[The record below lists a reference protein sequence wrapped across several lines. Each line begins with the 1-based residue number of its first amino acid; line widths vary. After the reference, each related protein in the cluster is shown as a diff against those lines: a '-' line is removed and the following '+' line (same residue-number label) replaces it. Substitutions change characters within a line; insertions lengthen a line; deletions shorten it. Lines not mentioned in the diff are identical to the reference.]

1 MTAGRPRNDGTTTTT
16 TTTERTDD
24 AAFAA
29 DDDDDDVK
37 KCSAEEEEEEQ
48 GGRTTAEEEETH
60 GAGSSRKRTRGEG
73 STRGK
78 PPRTNGGGGTSYVP
92 DPAFEVE
99 VDAGGSTPRS
109 GTPFSEGAGGA
120 GSEDGRSSRE
130 GENEYKKDYYAI
142 LGVDFDAG
150 DSAVRSAYLKLA
162 LRNHPDKHGDTEE
175 AKRKFQE
182 ISEAYHVLSDPGR
195 RAEYDEAVE
204 YSIDE
209 FDLEEYL
216 KRFHA
221 FVLTSQGLSLGA
233 TTLDAGD
240 AEVQDEIKR
249 FLGFA

>member
-1 MTAGRPRNDGTTTTT
+1 MTAERQRNDGTTTT
-16 TTTERTDD
+16 DD
-24 AAFAA
+24 AVAAAAFVAA
-29 DDDDDDVK
+29 DEDDDVK
-37 KCSAEEEEEEQ
+37 KRSAKKEEEE
-48 GGRTTAEEEETH
+48 GGRTAEEETR

-78 PPRTNGGGGTSYVP
+78 PPRTNGGGGGASASYVP

-130 GENEYKKDYYAI
+130 GETGYKKDYYAV

>member
-1 MTAGRPRNDGTTTTT
+1 MRATGRGNEPTTTTT
-16 TTTERTDD
+16 GFTTTGFTTTERRR
-24 AAFAA
+24 A
-29 DDDDDDVK
+29 DDDDDASNDAPDDAK
-37 KCSAEEEEEEQ
+37 KCSEGA
-48 GGRTTAEEEETH
+48 TTADA
-60 GAGSSRKRTRGEG
+60 GATREGSRKRTRGEG
-73 STRGK
+73 SSSRGK
-78 PPRTNGGGGTSYVP
+78 NGGGGTSYVP
-92 DPAFEVE
+92 EPEFEVE
-99 VDAGGSTPRS
+99 VDVGGSTPRS
-109 GTPFSEGAGGA
+109 GTPFSEAGGV
-120 GSEDGRSSRE
+120 GSEDGRSSLE
-130 GENEYKKDYYAI
+130 KEFEYKKDYYAI

-182 ISEAYHVLSDPGR
+182 ISEAYHVLSDAER

-233 TTLDAGD
+233 TTPDAGD

-249 FLGFA
+249 FLGFLA

>member
-1 MTAGRPRNDGTTTTT
+1 MTAGRQRNDGTTTTT

-24 AAFAA
+24 AGA
-29 DDDDDDVK
+29 DDDVK
-37 KCSAEEEEEEQ
+37 KCSAKEEER
-48 GGRTTAEEEETH
+48 GGRTTAAEEGTH

-120 GSEDGRSSRE
+120 GSEDGRSSHE
-130 GENEYKKDYYAI
+130 GEIEYKKNYYAI

-233 TTLDAGD
+233 TTFDAGD

>member
-1 MTAGRPRNDGTTTTT
+1 MTARGPRNGT
-16 TTTERTDD
+16 TTTERTD
-24 AAFAA
+24 A
-29 DDDDDDVK
+29 DDDGADADDDVK
-37 KCSAEEEEEEQ
+37 KCSGSEEE
-48 GGRTTAEEEETH
+48 GRTTTETH
-60 GAGSSRKRTRGEG
+60 GAGSSRKRTRGE
-73 STRGK
+73 
-78 PPRTNGGGGTSYVP
+78 GGTSYVP

-99 VDAGGSTPRS
+99 VDAGGGSTPRS
-109 GTPFSEGAGGA
+109 GTPFST
-120 GSEDGRSSRE
+120 GSEDGRSSHE
-130 GENEYKKDYYAI
+130 GEIEYKKDYYAI
-142 LGVDFDAG
+142 LGVGFDAG

-233 TTLDAGD
+233 TTPDAGD

>member
-1 MTAGRPRNDGTTTTT
+1 MTAGRQRNDGTTTTT
-16 TTTERTDD
+16 TTERTD
-24 AAFAA
+24 AAA
-29 DDDDDDVK
+29 DDDVE
-37 KCSAEEEEEEQ
+37 KCSGSEEE
-48 GGRTTAEEEETH
+48 GRTTTTTETTH

-73 STRGK
+73 TTRGK
-78 PPRTNGGGGTSYVP
+78 PPRTTNGGVGGTTKTSYVP

-99 VDAGGSTPRS
+99 VDAGGATPRS
-109 GTPFSEGAGGA
+109 GTPFST
-120 GSEDGRSSRE
+120 GSEDGRSSHE
-130 GENEYKKDYYAI
+130 GEIEYYKKDYYAI

>member
-1 MTAGRPRNDGTTTTT
+1 MTARGPRNG
-16 TTTERTDD
+16 TTTERTD
-24 AAFAA
+24 A
-29 DDDDDDVK
+29 DDDAGAGAGADADDDVK
-37 KCSAEEEEEEQ
+37 KCSGSEEE
-48 GGRTTAEEEETH
+48 GRTTETH

-73 STRGK
+73 TTTRGK
-78 PPRTNGGGGTSYVP
+78 PPRTHGGGGTSYVP

-99 VDAGGSTPRS
+99 VDAGGGSTPRS
-109 GTPFSEGAGGA
+109 GTPFS
-120 GSEDGRSSRE
+120 GSEDGRSSHE
-130 GENEYKKDYYAI
+130 GEIEYKKDYYAI

-233 TTLDAGD
+233 TTFDAGD

>member
-1 MTAGRPRNDGTTTTT
+1 MTAGRQRNDG

-24 AAFAA
+24 AAFAAA

-130 GENEYKKDYYAI
+130 GEIEYKKDYYAI

>member
-1 MTAGRPRNDGTTTTT
+1 MTAGRPRNDGTTTT
-16 TTTERTDD
+16 ERTDD
-24 AAFAA
+24 GAFAA
-29 DDDDDDVK
+29 AADDDDDVK
-37 KCSAEEEEEEQ
+37 KCSAEEEEEER

-130 GENEYKKDYYAI
+130 GEIEYKKDYYAI

-195 RAEYDEAVE
+195 RAE
-204 YSIDE
+204 
-209 FDLEEYL
+209 
-216 KRFHA
+216 
-221 FVLTSQGLSLGA
+221 
-233 TTLDAGD
+233 
-240 AEVQDEIKR
+240 
-249 FLGFA
+249 

>member
-1 MTAGRPRNDGTTTTT
+1 MTAGRQRNDGTTTT

-24 AAFAA
+24 GAFA

-37 KCSAEEEEEEQ
+37 KCSAEEEEEER

-73 STRGK
+73 STR
-78 PPRTNGGGGTSYVP
+78 TASYVP

-130 GENEYKKDYYAI
+130 GEIEYKKDYYAI